1 MGWGLADPRVV
12 STRLRICGIG
22 GRLPSML
29 TFKGSYAVGVVVPSA
44 VSKSVSVVRRVAP
57 CQGSAGA
64 SAQFIQ
70 CHLSR
75 IVEGFLN

>member
-1 MGWGLADPRVV
+1 
-12 STRLRICGIG
+12 
-22 GRLPSML
+22 ML
-29 TFKGSYAVGVVVPSA
+29 TVKGSYAVGVVVPSA